1 MAAFA
6 RFLLWTLVLLAPG
19 GVLLLPLLAADALRV
34 KARAA
39 GAVAN
44 PTER

>member
-1 MAAFA
+1 MAAFG

-19 GVLLLPLLAADALRV
+19 GVLLLPFL
-34 KARAA
+34 AA
-39 GAVAN
+39 GALRAKVRAASVAN